1 MKNSNNTSLFQREQ
15 VRESLKQS
23 LIKLHPGMMMR
34 NPIMFTVEIATMIM
48 LLVTVYS
55 LFSDGQGDF
64 LYNFLVFVILFLT
77 LLFANFAEA
86 IAEARGKAQA
96 DSLRRTREET
106 PAKLIVDGTVTVINS
121 SQLKKGDYFECVA
134 GDIIPADGE
143 VVEGLASIDESAIT
157 GESAPVIRESGG
169 DKSSVTGGTKVLS
182 DRIKVLVTA
191 RPGES
196 FLDKMIALVEGASR
210 QKTPNE
216 IALTILLAVF
226 TLVFLVVCI
235 TLKPAADYSGTEI
248 SIAALI
254 SLFVCLIPTT
264 IGGLLSAIGIAGM
277 NRALRA
283 NVITKSGKAVETAG
297 DISTLLLDKT
307 GTITIGN
314 RKATGFFP
322 VQGFDKQAFVE
333 ACLMSSVSD
342 DTPEGKSII
351 ELGHEY
357 GVHMRNLHT
366 EGARMIQFTAET
378 KCSGIN
384 LSDGTE
390 IRKGA
395 FDTIR
400 KIAEEAGNPFPK
412 EAEEIIERVAGNGGT
427 PLVVC
432 INRKVVGV
440 IELQDIIKPGI
451 EERFERLLKMGVKT
465 VMVTGDNPSTARYIA
480 EKAGVDDFIA
490 EAKPEDKLSY
500 IRKEQASG
508 KLVAMM
514 GDGTNDAPA
523 LAQADVGVAMNSG
536 TQAAKEAGN
545 MVDLDN
551 DPTKLIEVVEIGKQ
565 LLMTRGTLTTF
576 SIANDVAKY
585 FAIVPALFMI
595 AIPELAALNI
605 MHLHSPESAILSAI
619 IFNAIIIPILIPLA
633 LRGVAYKPIGASAL
647 LLRNILIYGVGGL
660 IAPFIGIKL
669 IDMAVGLFF

>member
-143 VVEGLASIDESAIT
+143 AVEGLASIDESAIT

-451 EERFERLLKMGVKT
+451 EERFERLRKMGVKT